1 MTIKLQAIYILI
13 LMDQC
18 GLPMTPSL
26 KLIASLP
33 ALLVL
38 SNCSYSNNTEKA
50 NTTSEAN
57 NNKAESA
64 QVLRIAAAANLAGV
78 LPAVID
84 AYETSDTQTSEA
96 QNKKTQK
103 PKIEVTYASSGKLFA
118 QINSGAPY
126 DIFLSADQ
134 DFPAKYAQQ
143 QATAKVTTQVPFTYT
158 RGQLALYSS
167 NHDLGTLKTLD
178 KASLQQLF
186 ITQPSE
192 NKTAIKIT
200 LANPELAPYGASA
213 KNFLQQQGIYD
224 ELNDSKKLIQAEN
237 IGQAF
242 QYAHTA
248 TTDYGFVA
256 LSQLI
261 SAKVPV
267 SKYIILQPESYPA
280 ILQNGIVIRNS
291 AQATDFSDYL
301 QSELAQKLFAEAGY
315 LSVGST
321 PSATGLS
328 E

>member
-1 MTIKLQAIYILI
+1 MNLN
-13 LMDQC
+13 
-18 GLPMTPSL
+18 L
-26 KLIASLP
+26 KLIATLP
-33 ALLVL
+33 FYLLL
-38 SNCSYSNNTEKA
+38 ASCSNDAKTAQTHPDSQSE
-50 NTTSEAN
+50 TSTQH
-57 NNKAESA
+57 STD
-64 QVLRIAAAANLAGV
+64 VLRIAAAANLAGV

-84 AYETSDTQTSEA
+84 AYETSDTQTS
-96 QNKKTQK
+96 NNQK

-143 QATAKVTTQVPFTYT
+143 QTSANATIQTPFTYT

-178 KASLQQLF
+178 KASLQHLF

-192 NKTAIKIT
+192 SKTIIKIT

-213 KNFLQQQGIYD
+213 KSFLQQQGLYNT
-224 ELNDSKKLIQAEN
+224 LSNKKVLIQAEN

-261 SAKVPV
+261 SAKLAD

-280 ILQNGIVIRNS
+280 ILQDGIVIRNS
-291 AQATDFSDYL
+291 TQATDFSHYL
-301 QSELAQKLFAEAGY
+301 QSEPAQKLFAEAGY
-315 LSVGST
+315 LPVGST
-321 PSATGLS
+321 TSATGLS

>member
-1 MTIKLQAIYILI
+1 MNLN
-13 LMDQC
+13 
-18 GLPMTPSL
+18 L
-26 KLIASLP
+26 KLIATLP
-33 ALLVL
+33 FYLLL
-38 SNCSYSNNTEKA
+38 ASCSNDAKTAQTHPDSQSE
-50 NTTSEAN
+50 TSTQH
-57 NNKAESA
+57 STD
-64 QVLRIAAAANLAGV
+64 VLRIAAAANLAGV

-84 AYETSDTQTSEA
+84 VYETSDTQTSK
-96 QNKKTQK
+96 NQK

-143 QATAKVTTQVPFTYT
+143 QTSANATVQTPFTYT

-192 NKTAIKIT
+192 SKTSIKIT

-213 KNFLQQQGIYD
+213 KSFLQQQGLYNT
-224 ELNDSKKLIQAEN
+224 LSNKKVLIQAEN
-237 IGQAF
+237 IGQTF

-261 SAKVPV
+261 SAKVAD

-280 ILQNGIVIRNS
+280 ILQDGIVIRNS
-291 AQATDFSDYL
+291 TQATDFTNYL
-301 QSELAQKLFAEAGY
+301 RSEPAQKLFAEAGY
-315 LSVGST
+315 LPVGST
-321 PSATGLS
+321 TSATS
-328 E
+328 

>member
-1 MTIKLQAIYILI
+1 MPIYLLLASCSNDAKTEQA
-13 LMDQC
+13 
-18 GLPMTPSL
+18 PSQ
-26 KLIASLP
+26 SQ
-33 ALLVL
+33 
-38 SNCSYSNNTEKA
+38 
-50 NTTSEAN
+50 SET
-57 NNKAESA
+57 SA
-64 QVLRIAAAANLAGV
+64 QQSTEVLLIAAAANLAGV
-78 LPAVID
+78 LPAVIN
-84 AYETSDTQTSEA
+84 AYETSDAQTSEA
-96 QNKKTQK
+96 QTNKNQK

-143 QATAKVTTQVPFTYT
+143 QASTNVTVQTPFTYT

-167 NHDLGTLKTLD
+167 NHDLGSLKTLD

-192 NKTAIKIT
+192 SKTAIKIT

-213 KNFLQQQGIYD
+213 KTFLQQQGLYD
-224 ELNDSKKLIQAEN
+224 TLNDKKVLIQAEN

-261 SAKVPV
+261 NAKVPD

-280 ILQNGIVIRNS
+280 ILQDGIVIRNS
-291 AQATDFSDYL
+291 AQATDFSHYL
-301 QSELAQKLFAEAGY
+301 QSEPAQKLFAEAGY
-315 LSVGST
+315 LPVGST
-321 PSATGLS
+321 TSASGLS

>member
-1 MTIKLQAIYILI
+1 MNLN
-13 LMDQC
+13 
-18 GLPMTPSL
+18 L
-26 KLIASLP
+26 KLIATLP
-33 ALLVL
+33 FYLLL
-38 SNCSYSNNTEKA
+38 ASCSNDAKTAQTHPDSQSE
-50 NTTSEAN
+50 TSTQH
-57 NNKAESA
+57 STD
-64 QVLRIAAAANLAGV
+64 VLRIAAAANLAGV

-84 AYETSDTQTSEA
+84 AYETSDTQTSK
-96 QNKKTQK
+96 NQK

-143 QATAKVTTQVPFTYT
+143 QTSANATVQTPFTYT

-192 NKTAIKIT
+192 SKTTIKIT

-213 KNFLQQQGIYD
+213 KSFLQQQGLYNT
-224 ELNDSKKLIQAEN
+224 LSNKKVLIQAEN

-261 SAKVPV
+261 SAKLAD

-280 ILQNGIVIRNS
+280 ILQDGIVIRNS
-291 AQATDFSDYL
+291 TQATDFTNYL
-301 QSELAQKLFAEAGY
+301 RSEPAQKLFAEAGY
-315 LSVGST
+315 LPVGST
-321 PSATGLS
+321 TSATS
-328 E
+328 S

>member
-1 MTIKLQAIYILI
+1 MNLNLKPITTLPFYLLLASCSNDAKTVQAPT
-13 LMDQC
+13 DSQ
-18 GLPMTPSL
+18 
-26 KLIASLP
+26 
-33 ALLVL
+33 
-38 SNCSYSNNTEKA
+38 
-50 NTTSEAN
+50 SET
-57 NNKAESA
+57 SA
-64 QVLRIAAAANLAGV
+64 QQSTDVIRIAAAANLAGV

-84 AYETSDTQTSEA
+84 AYETSNIQTYEA
-96 QNKKTQK
+96 QTNKNKK

-143 QATAKVTTQVPFTYT
+143 QATANATVQTPFTYT

-167 NHDLGTLKTLD
+167 NHDLDTLKTLD

-186 ITQPSE
+186 ITQPSGS
-192 NKTAIKIT
+192 KTAIKIT

-213 KNFLQQQGIYD
+213 KAFLQQQGLYD
-224 ELNDSKKLIQAEN
+224 TLSNKKVLIQAEN

-280 ILQNGIVIRNS
+280 ILQDGIVIRNS
-291 AQATDFSDYL
+291 AQATDFSNYL
-301 QSELAQKLFAEAGY
+301 QSEPAQKLFAEAGY
-315 LSVGST
+315 LSVGSA
-321 PSATGLS
+321 SGLS

>member
-1 MTIKLQAIYILI
+1 MNLN
-13 LMDQC
+13 
-18 GLPMTPSL
+18 L
-26 KLIASLP
+26 KLIATLP
-33 ALLVL
+33 FYLLL
-38 SNCSYSNNTEKA
+38 ASCSNDAKTAQTHPDSQSE
-50 NTTSEAN
+50 TSTQH
-57 NNKAESA
+57 STD
-64 QVLRIAAAANLAGV
+64 VLRIAAAANLAGV

-84 AYETSDTQTSEA
+84 AYETSDTQTSK
-96 QNKKTQK
+96 NQK

-143 QATAKVTTQVPFTYT
+143 QTSANATVQTPFTYT

-167 NHDLGTLKTLD
+167 NHDLGTLKTSD
-178 KASLQQLF
+178 KASLQHLF

-192 NKTAIKIT
+192 SKTTIKIT

-213 KNFLQQQGIYD
+213 KSFLQQQGLYNT
-224 ELNDSKKLIQAEN
+224 LSNKKVLIQAEN

-261 SAKVPV
+261 SAKVAD

-280 ILQNGIVIRNS
+280 ILQDGIVIRNS
-291 AQATDFSDYL
+291 TQATDFTNYL
-301 QSELAQKLFAEAGY
+301 RSEPAQKLFAEAGY
-315 LSVGST
+315 LPVGST
-321 PSATGLS
+321 TSATS
-328 E
+328 

>member
-1 MTIKLQAIYILI
+1 MNLN
-13 LMDQC
+13 
-18 GLPMTPSL
+18 L
-26 KLIASLP
+26 KLIATLP
-33 ALLVL
+33 FYLLL
-38 SNCSYSNNTEKA
+38 ASCSNDAKTAQTHPDSQ
-50 NTTSEAN
+50 SET
-57 NNKAESA
+57 SA
-64 QVLRIAAAANLAGV
+64 QHSTDVLRIAAAANLAGV

-84 AYETSDTQTSEA
+84 AYETSDTQTSK
-96 QNKKTQK
+96 NQK

-143 QATAKVTTQVPFTYT
+143 QTSANATIQTPFTYT

-178 KASLQQLF
+178 KASLQHLF

-192 NKTAIKIT
+192 SKTTIKIT

-213 KNFLQQQGIYD
+213 KSFLQQQGLYNT
-224 ELNDSKKLIQAEN
+224 LSNKKVLIQAEN

-261 SAKVPV
+261 SAKVPD

-280 ILQNGIVIRNS
+280 ILQDGIVIRNS
-291 AQATDFSDYL
+291 AQATDFSHYL
-301 QSELAQKLFAEAGY
+301 QSEPAQKLFAEAGY
-315 LSVGST
+315 LPVG
-321 PSATGLS
+321 
-328 E
+328 

>member
-1 MTIKLQAIYILI
+1 MNLN
-13 LMDQC
+13 
-18 GLPMTPSL
+18 L
-26 KLIASLP
+26 KLIATLP
-33 ALLVL
+33 FYLLL
-38 SNCSYSNNTEKA
+38 ASCSNDAKTAQTHPDSQ
-50 NTTSEAN
+50 SET
-57 NNKAESA
+57 SA
-64 QVLRIAAAANLAGV
+64 QHSTDVLRIAAAANLAGV

-84 AYETSDTQTSEA
+84 AYETSDTQTS
-96 QNKKTQK
+96 NNQK

-143 QATAKVTTQVPFTYT
+143 QATANATVQTPFTYA

-167 NHDLGTLKTLD
+167 NHDLGALKTLD

-192 NKTAIKIT
+192 SKTTIKIT

-213 KNFLQQQGIYD
+213 KAFLQQQGLYD
-224 ELNDSKKLIQAEN
+224 TLSDKKVLIQAEN

-280 ILQNGIVIRNS
+280 ILQDGIIIRNS
-291 AQATDFSDYL
+291 AQATDFSHYL
-301 QSELAQKLFAEAGY
+301 QSEPAQKLFAEAGY
-315 LSVGST
+315 LPVGST
-321 PSATGLS
+321 TSATGLS

>member
-1 MTIKLQAIYILI
+1 MNLN
-13 LMDQC
+13 
-18 GLPMTPSL
+18 L
-26 KLIASLP
+26 KLIATLP
-33 ALLVL
+33 FYLLL
-38 SNCSYSNNTEKA
+38 ASCSNDAKTVQAPTGNQLET
-50 NTTSEAN
+50 
-57 NNKAESA
+57 SA
-64 QVLRIAAAANLAGV
+64 QQSTDVIRIAAAANLAGV

-84 AYETSDTQTSEA
+84 AYETSDTQTSK
-96 QNKKTQK
+96 NQK

-134 DFPAKYAQQ
+134 DFPAKYSHQQ
-143 QATAKVTTQVPFTYT
+143 VTANTTVQTPFTYT

-178 KASLQQLF
+178 KDSLQQLF

-192 NKTAIKIT
+192 SKTAIKIT

-213 KNFLQQQGIYD
+213 KAFLQQQGLYD
-224 ELNDSKKLIQAEN
+224 TLSDKKVLIQAEN

-242 QYAHTA
+242 QYVHTA

-261 SAKVPV
+261 SAKVTD
-267 SKYIILQPESYPA
+267 SKYIILQPETYPA
-280 ILQNGIVIRNS
+280 ILQDGIVIRNS
-291 AQATDFSDYL
+291 AQATDFINYL
-301 QSELAQKLFAEAGY
+301 QSGPAQKLFAEAGY
-315 LSVGST
+315 LPVGST
-321 PSATGLS
+321 TSANGSS

>member
-1 MTIKLQAIYILI
+1 MSVLLI
-13 LMDQC
+13 L
-18 GLPMTPSL
+18 
-26 KLIASLP
+26 ASC
-33 ALLVL
+33 
-38 SNCSYSNNTEKA
+38 SNASNSEKTDP
-50 NTTSEAN
+50 TTQVDRD
-57 NNKAESA
+57 ESA
-64 QVLRIAAAANLAGV
+64 RVLRIAAAANLAGV

-84 AYETSDTQTSEA
+84 AYEISDA
-96 QNKKTQK
+96 QNSESQTEKKQK

-134 DFPAKYAQQ
+134 DFPEKYAQQ
-143 QATAKVTTQVPFTYT
+143 QATAKVPTQVPFTYT

-167 NHDLGTLKTLD
+167 NHNLDALKTLN

-192 NKTAIKIT
+192 SKTAIKIT

-213 KNFLQQQGIYD
+213 KAFLQQQGLYD
-224 ELNDSKKLIQAEN
+224 TLSDKKVLIQAEN

-242 QYAHTA
+242 QYVHTA

-261 SAKVPV
+261 SAKVAD

-280 ILQNGIVIRNS
+280 ILQDGIVIRNS
-291 AQATDFSDYL
+291 AQAADFSDYL

-321 PSATGLS
+321 QSATGLS

>member
-1 MTIKLQAIYILI
+1 MNLN
-13 LMDQC
+13 
-18 GLPMTPSL
+18 L
-26 KLIASLP
+26 KLIATLP
-33 ALLVL
+33 FYLLL
-38 SNCSYSNNTEKA
+38 ASCSNDAKTAQTHPDSQ
-50 NTTSEAN
+50 SET
-57 NNKAESA
+57 SA
-64 QVLRIAAAANLAGV
+64 QHSTDVLRIAAAANLAGV

-84 AYETSDTQTSEA
+84 AYETSDTQTSK
-96 QNKKTQK
+96 NQK

-143 QATAKVTTQVPFTYT
+143 QTSANATIQTPFTYT

-213 KNFLQQQGIYD
+213 KTFLQQQGLYD
-224 ELNDSKKLIQAEN
+224 TLSNKKVLIQAEN

-267 SKYIILQPESYPA
+267 SKYIILQPENYPA
-280 ILQNGIVIRNS
+280 ILQDGIVIRNS
-291 AQATDFSDYL
+291 AQATDFSHYL
-301 QSELAQKLFAEAGY
+301 QSEPAQKLFAEAGY
-315 LSVGST
+315 LPVGST
-321 PSATGLS
+321 TSASGSS

>member
-1 MTIKLQAIYILI
+1 MNLN
-13 LMDQC
+13 
-18 GLPMTPSL
+18 L
-26 KLIASLP
+26 KLIATLP
-33 ALLVL
+33 FYLLL
-38 SNCSYSNNTEKA
+38 ASCSNDAKTAQTHPDSQSE
-50 NTTSEAN
+50 TSTQH
-57 NNKAESA
+57 STD
-64 QVLRIAAAANLAGV
+64 VLRIAAAANLAGV

-84 AYETSDTQTSEA
+84 VYETSDTQTSK
-96 QNKKTQK
+96 NQK

-143 QATAKVTTQVPFTYT
+143 QTSANATIQTPFTYT

-178 KASLQQLF
+178 KASLQHLF

-192 NKTAIKIT
+192 SKTIIKIT

-213 KNFLQQQGIYD
+213 KSFLQQQGLYNT
-224 ELNDSKKLIQAEN
+224 LSNKKVLIQAEN

-261 SAKVPV
+261 SAKLAD

-280 ILQNGIVIRNS
+280 ILQDGIVIRNS
-291 AQATDFSDYL
+291 TQATDFSHYL
-301 QSELAQKLFAEAGY
+301 QSEPAQKLFAEAGY
-315 LSVGST
+315 LSVAST
-321 PSATGLS
+321 TSATGLS
-328 E
+328 K

>member
-1 MTIKLQAIYILI
+1 MNLN
-13 LMDQC
+13 
-18 GLPMTPSL
+18 L
-26 KLIASLP
+26 KLIATLP
-33 ALLVL
+33 IYLLL
-38 SNCSYSNNTEKA
+38 ASCSNNAKTEQAPTDSQSK
-50 NTTSEAN
+50 T
-57 NNKAESA
+57 SA
-64 QVLRIAAAANLAGV
+64 QQSTEVLRIAAAANLAGV

-84 AYETSDTQTSEA
+84 AYETSDAQTSEA
-96 QNKKTQK
+96 QTNKTQK

-143 QATAKVTTQVPFTYT
+143 QANAKVTVQKPFTYT

-192 NKTAIKIT
+192 SKTTIKIT

-213 KNFLQQQGIYD
+213 KSFLQQQGLYNT
-224 ELNDSKKLIQAEN
+224 LSNKKVLIQAEN

-261 SAKVPV
+261 SAKVAD
-267 SKYIILQPESYPA
+267 SKYIILQPERYPA
-280 ILQNGIVIRNS
+280 ILQDGIVIRNS
-291 AQATDFSDYL
+291 TQATDFTNYL
-301 QSELAQKLFAEAGY
+301 RSEPAQKLFAEAGY
-315 LSVGST
+315 LPIEST
-321 PSATGLS
+321 TSATGLS

>member
-1 MTIKLQAIYILI
+1 MKPTLNF
-13 LMDQC
+13 
-18 GLPMTPSL
+18 
-26 KLIASLP
+26 IASLI

-38 SNCSYSNNTEKA
+38 ASCSNDAKTAQAPIDSQ
-50 NTTSEAN
+50 SET
-57 NNKAESA
+57 SA
-64 QVLRIAAAANLAGV
+64 QQSTDVIRIAAAANLAGV

-84 AYETSDTQTSEA
+84 AYETSDIQTSDTQT
-96 QNKKTQK
+96 NKNQK

-143 QATAKVTTQVPFTYT
+143 QASAKVTVQTPFTYT

-167 NHDLGTLKTLD
+167 NHDLSALKTLD

-186 ITQPSE
+186 ITQPS
-192 NKTAIKIT
+192 NSKTTIKIT

-213 KNFLQQQGIYD
+213 KTFLQQQGLYD
-224 ELNDSKKLIQAEN
+224 TLSDKKVLIQAEN

-267 SKYIILQPESYPA
+267 SKYIILQPENYPA
-280 ILQNGIVIRNS
+280 ILQDGIVIRNS
-291 AQATDFSDYL
+291 TQATDFSDYL
-301 QSELAQKLFAEAGY
+301 QSEPAQNLFAEAGY
-315 LSVGST
+315 LPVGST
-321 PSATGLS
+321 TSATGSS

>member
-1 MTIKLQAIYILI
+1 MNLN
-13 LMDQC
+13 
-18 GLPMTPSL
+18 L
-26 KLIASLP
+26 KLIATLP
-33 ALLVL
+33 FYLLL
-38 SNCSYSNNTEKA
+38 ASCSNDAKTAQTHPDSQSE
-50 NTTSEAN
+50 TSTQH
-57 NNKAESA
+57 STD
-64 QVLRIAAAANLAGV
+64 VLRIAAAANLAGV

-84 AYETSDTQTSEA
+84 VYETSDTQTSK
-96 QNKKTQK
+96 NQK

-134 DFPAKYAQQ
+134 DFPEKYAQQ
-143 QATAKVTTQVPFTYT
+143 QTSANATVQTPFTYT

-192 NKTAIKIT
+192 SKTSIKIT

-213 KNFLQQQGIYD
+213 KSFLQQQGLYNT
-224 ELNDSKKLIQAEN
+224 LSNKKVLIQAEN
-237 IGQAF
+237 IGQTF

-261 SAKVPV
+261 SAKVAD

-280 ILQNGIVIRNS
+280 ILQDGIVIRNS
-291 AQATDFSDYL
+291 TQATDFTNYL
-301 QSELAQKLFAEAGY
+301 RSEPAQKLFAEAGY
-315 LSVGST
+315 LPVGST
-321 PSATGLS
+321 TSATS
-328 E
+328 

>member
-1 MTIKLQAIYILI
+1 MNLN
-13 LMDQC
+13 
-18 GLPMTPSL
+18 L
-26 KLIASLP
+26 KLIATLP
-33 ALLVL
+33 FYLLL
-38 SNCSYSNNTEKA
+38 ASCSNDAKTAQTHPDSQ
-50 NTTSEAN
+50 SET
-57 NNKAESA
+57 SA
-64 QVLRIAAAANLAGV
+64 QHSTDVLRIAAAANLAGV

-84 AYETSDTQTSEA
+84 AYETSDTQTS
-96 QNKKTQK
+96 NNQK

-143 QATAKVTTQVPFTYT
+143 QTSANATIQTPFTYT

-192 NKTAIKIT
+192 SKTSIKIT

-213 KNFLQQQGIYD
+213 KTFLQQQGLYD
-224 ELNDSKKLIQAEN
+224 TLSNKKVLIQAEN

-261 SAKVPV
+261 SAKVAD

-280 ILQNGIVIRNS
+280 ILQDGIVIRNS
-291 AQATDFSDYL
+291 TQATDFTNYL
-301 QSELAQKLFAEAGY
+301 RSEPAQKLFAEAGY
-315 LSVGST
+315 LPIEST
-321 PSATGLS
+321 TSATGLS

>member
-1 MTIKLQAIYILI
+1 MNLN
-13 LMDQC
+13 
-18 GLPMTPSL
+18 L
-26 KLIASLP
+26 KLIATLP
-33 ALLVL
+33 FYLLL
-38 SNCSYSNNTEKA
+38 ASCSNDAKTAQTHPDSQSE
-50 NTTSEAN
+50 TSTQH
-57 NNKAESA
+57 STD
-64 QVLRIAAAANLAGV
+64 VLRIAAAANLAGV

-84 AYETSDTQTSEA
+84 AYETSDTQTSK
-96 QNKKTQK
+96 NQK

-143 QATAKVTTQVPFTYT
+143 QTSANATIQTPFTYT

-213 KNFLQQQGIYD
+213 KTFLQQQGLYD
-224 ELNDSKKLIQAEN
+224 TLSNKKVLIQAEN

-267 SKYIILQPESYPA
+267 SKYIILQPENYLA
-280 ILQNGIVIRNS
+280 ILQDGIVIRNS
-291 AQATDFSDYL
+291 AQATDFSHYL
-301 QSELAQKLFAEAGY
+301 QSESAQKLFAEAGY
-315 LSVGST
+315 LPVGST
-321 PSATGLS
+321 TSASGLS

>member
-1 MTIKLQAIYILI
+1 MNT
-13 LMDQC
+13 
-18 GLPMTPSL
+18 SL
-26 KLIASLP
+26 KLIPILTT
-33 ALLVL
+33 LLL
-38 SNCSYSNNTEKA
+38 MIGCSKTSNTGKMDTTPQADTSSSKTE
-50 NTTSEAN
+50 S
-57 NNKAESA
+57 SPYI
-64 QVLRIAAAANLAGV
+64 LRIAAAANLAGV

-84 AYETSDTQTSEA
+84 AYETSDAQTSEA
-96 QNKKTQK
+96 QTNKTQK

-143 QATAKVTTQVPFTYT
+143 QASARVTVQKPFTYT

-167 NHDLGTLKTLD
+167 NHDLGAFKTLD
-178 KASLQQLF
+178 KGNLQQLF

-192 NKTAIKIT
+192 SKTAIKIT

-213 KNFLQQQGIYD
+213 KAFLQQQGLYD
-224 ELNDSKKLIQAEN
+224 TLSDKKVLIQAEN

-261 SAKVPV
+261 SAKVAD

-280 ILQNGIVIRNS
+280 ILQDGIVIRNS
-291 AQATDFSDYL
+291 AQATDFSNYL
-301 QSELAQKLFAEAGY
+301 QSGPAQKLFAEAGY
-315 LSVGST
+315 LPVGST
-321 PSATGLS
+321 TSATSSS

>member
-1 MTIKLQAIYILI
+1 MPELVEYRMNLN
-13 LMDQC
+13 
-18 GLPMTPSL
+18 L
-26 KLIASLP
+26 KLIATLP
-33 ALLVL
+33 IYLLL
-38 SNCSYSNNTEKA
+38 ASCSNDAKTVQAPTGSQSE
-50 NTTSEAN
+50 TSTQQ
-57 NNKAESA
+57 STD
-64 QVLRIAAAANLAGV
+64 VLRIAAAANLAGV

-84 AYETSDTQTSEA
+84 AYETSDAQTSEA
-96 QNKKTQK
+96 QTNKAPK

-126 DIFLSADQ
+126 DILLSADQ

-143 QATAKVTTQVPFTYT
+143 QATAKVKTQTPFTYT

-200 LANPELAPYGASA
+200 LANPELAPYGTSA
-213 KNFLQQQGIYD
+213 KTFLQQQGLYD
-224 ELNDSKKLIQAEN
+224 TLSNEKVLIQAEN

-261 SAKVPV
+261 STKVPV

-280 ILQNGIVIRNS
+280 ILQDGIVIRNS
-291 AQATDFSDYL
+291 SQATDFSDYL
-301 QSELAQKLFAEAGY
+301 QSETAQNLFAEAGY
-315 LSVGST
+315 LPVGST
-321 PSATGLS
+321 TSATGLS

>member
-1 MTIKLQAIYILI
+1 MNLN
-13 LMDQC
+13 
-18 GLPMTPSL
+18 L
-26 KLIASLP
+26 KLIATLP
-33 ALLVL
+33 FYLLL
-38 SNCSYSNNTEKA
+38 ASCSNDAKTAQTHPDSQ
-50 NTTSEAN
+50 SET
-57 NNKAESA
+57 SA
-64 QVLRIAAAANLAGV
+64 QHSTEVLRIATAANLAGV

-84 AYETSDTQTSEA
+84 AYETSDTQTSK
-96 QNKKTQK
+96 NQK

-143 QATAKVTTQVPFTYT
+143 QTSANATVQTPFTYT

-192 NKTAIKIT
+192 SKTTIKIT

-213 KNFLQQQGIYD
+213 KSFLQQQGLYNT
-224 ELNDSKKLIQAEN
+224 LSNKKVLIQAEN

-261 SAKVPV
+261 SAKVAD

-280 ILQNGIVIRNS
+280 ILQDGIVIRNS
-291 AQATDFSDYL
+291 TQATDFTNYL
-301 QSELAQKLFAEAGY
+301 RSEPAQKLFAEAGY
-315 LSVGST
+315 LPVGST
-321 PSATGLS
+321 TSATS
-328 E
+328 

>member
-1 MTIKLQAIYILI
+1 
-13 LMDQC
+13 
-18 GLPMTPSL
+18 MTPCL
-26 KLIASLP
+26 KPIATLP
-33 ALLVL
+33 IYLLL
-38 SNCSYSNNTEKA
+38 ASCSNDAKTAQAPTGSQSDT
-50 NTTSEAN
+50 
-57 NNKAESA
+57 SA
-64 QVLRIAAAANLAGV
+64 QQAPEVLRIAAAANLTGV
-78 LPAVID
+78 LPAIIN
-84 AYETSDTQTSEA
+84 AYETSDTQTSK
-96 QNKKTQK
+96 NQK

-143 QATAKVTTQVPFTYT
+143 QTSANATIQTPFTYT

-192 NKTAIKIT
+192 SKTTIKIT

-213 KNFLQQQGIYD
+213 KYFLQQQGLYNT
-224 ELNDSKKLIQAEN
+224 LSNKKVLIQAEN

-261 SAKVPV
+261 SAKLAD

-280 ILQNGIVIRNS
+280 ILQDGIVIRNS
-291 AQATDFSDYL
+291 TQATDFSNYL
-301 QSELAQKLFAEAGY
+301 QSEPAQKLFTEAGY

-321 PSATGLS
+321 TSATGLS

>member
-1 MTIKLQAIYILI
+1 MNLN
-13 LMDQC
+13 
-18 GLPMTPSL
+18 L
-26 KLIASLP
+26 KLIATLP
-33 ALLVL
+33 FYLLL
-38 SNCSYSNNTEKA
+38 ASCSNDAKTAQTHPDSQLET
-50 NTTSEAN
+50 
-57 NNKAESA
+57 SA
-64 QVLRIAAAANLAGV
+64 QHSTDVLRIAAAANLAGV

-84 AYETSDTQTSEA
+84 AYETSDTQTSK
-96 QNKKTQK
+96 NQK

-143 QATAKVTTQVPFTYT
+143 QTSANATVQTPFTYT

-178 KASLQQLF
+178 KASLQHLF

-192 NKTAIKIT
+192 SKTIIKIT

-213 KNFLQQQGIYD
+213 KSFLQQQGLYNT
-224 ELNDSKKLIQAEN
+224 LSNKKVLIQAEN

-261 SAKVPV
+261 SAKLAD

-280 ILQNGIVIRNS
+280 ILQDGIVIRNS
-291 AQATDFSDYL
+291 TQATDFSHYL
-301 QSELAQKLFAEAGY
+301 QSEPAQKLFAEAGY
-315 LSVGST
+315 LPVG
-321 PSATGLS
+321 
-328 E
+328 

>member
-1 MTIKLQAIYILI
+1 MNLN
-13 LMDQC
+13 
-18 GLPMTPSL
+18 L
-26 KLIASLP
+26 KLIATLP
-33 ALLVL
+33 FYLLL
-38 SNCSYSNNTEKA
+38 ASCSNDAKTAQTHPDSQSE
-50 NTTSEAN
+50 TSTQH
-57 NNKAESA
+57 STD
-64 QVLRIAAAANLAGV
+64 VLRIAAAANLAGV

-84 AYETSDTQTSEA
+84 AYETSDTQTSK
-96 QNKKTQK
+96 NQK

-143 QATAKVTTQVPFTYT
+143 QTSANATIQTPFTYT

-186 ITQPSE
+186 ITQPSQS
-192 NKTAIKIT
+192 KTAIKIT

-213 KNFLQQQGIYD
+213 KTFLQQQGLYD
-224 ELNDSKKLIQAEN
+224 TLSNKKVLIQSEN

-261 SAKVPV
+261 SAKVPD
-267 SKYIILQPESYPA
+267 SKYIILQPESYLA
-280 ILQNGIVIRNS
+280 ILQDGIVIRNS

-301 QSELAQKLFAEAGY
+301 QSEPAQKLFAEAGY
-315 LSVGST
+315 LPVGST
-321 PSATGLS
+321 TSANGSS

>member
-1 MTIKLQAIYILI
+1 MNLN
-13 LMDQC
+13 
-18 GLPMTPSL
+18 L
-26 KLIASLP
+26 KLIATLP
-33 ALLVL
+33 FYLLL
-38 SNCSYSNNTEKA
+38 ASCSNDAKTAQTHPDSQ
-50 NTTSEAN
+50 SET
-57 NNKAESA
+57 SA
-64 QVLRIAAAANLAGV
+64 QHSTDVLRIAAAANLAGV

-84 AYETSDTQTSEA
+84 AYETSDTQTS
-96 QNKKTQK
+96 NNQK

-143 QATAKVTTQVPFTYT
+143 QDSAKVTVQKPFTYT

-192 NKTAIKIT
+192 SKTAIKIT

-213 KNFLQQQGIYD
+213 KSFLQQQGLYNT
-224 ELNDSKKLIQAEN
+224 LSNKKVLIQAEN

-261 SAKVPV
+261 SAKVPG

-280 ILQNGIVIRNS
+280 ILQDGIVIRNS
-291 AQATDFSDYL
+291 TQATDFSHYL
-301 QSELAQKLFAEAGY
+301 QSEPAQKLFAEAGY
-315 LSVGST
+315 LPVG
-321 PSATGLS
+321 
-328 E
+328 

>member
-1 MTIKLQAIYILI
+1 MNLN
-13 LMDQC
+13 
-18 GLPMTPSL
+18 L
-26 KLIASLP
+26 KLIATLP
-33 ALLVL
+33 FYLLL
-38 SNCSYSNNTEKA
+38 ASCSNDAKTAQTHPDSQSE
-50 NTTSEAN
+50 TSTQH
-57 NNKAESA
+57 STD
-64 QVLRIAAAANLAGV
+64 VLRIAAAANLAGV

-84 AYETSDTQTSEA
+84 AYETSDTQTSK
-96 QNKKTQK
+96 NQK

-143 QATAKVTTQVPFTYT
+143 QTSANATIQTPFTYT

-213 KNFLQQQGIYD
+213 KTFLQQQGLYD
-224 ELNDSKKLIQAEN
+224 TLSNKKVLIQAEN

-267 SKYIILQPESYPA
+267 SKYIILQPENYPA
-280 ILQNGIVIRNS
+280 ILQDGIVIRNS
-291 AQATDFSDYL
+291 AQATDFSHYL
-301 QSELAQKLFAEAGY
+301 QSEPAQKLFAEAGY
-315 LSVGST
+315 LPVGST
-321 PSATGLS
+321 TSANGSS

>member
-1 MTIKLQAIYILI
+1 
-13 LMDQC
+13 
-18 GLPMTPSL
+18 MTPNL

-38 SNCSYSNNTEKA
+38 ASCSGSNNAE
-50 NTTSEAN
+50 NTDAAPQPTASDS
-57 NNKAESA
+57 KAESA

-78 LPAVID
+78 LPAVIE
-84 AYETSDTQTSEA
+84 AYQTENNKSTDN
-96 QNKKTQK
+96 QNTDLSK

-126 DIFLSADQ
+126 DLFLSADQ

-143 QATAKVTTQVPFTYT
+143 QATAKVTVQAPFTYA

-167 NHDLGTLKTLD
+167 NQDISSIKTLD
-178 KASLQQLF
+178 QASLQQLF
-186 ITQPSE
+186 ITQPTQ
-192 NKTAIKIT
+192 NNTAIKIT

-213 KNFLQQQGIYD
+213 QAFLQQQGIYNQ
-224 ELNDSKKLIQAEN
+224 LNDDKKIIQAEN

-261 SAKVPV
+261 SAKVEP
-267 SKYIILQPESYPA
+267 SKYLILQTDDYPA
-280 ILQNGIVIRNS
+280 ILQDGIVVSDS
-291 AQATDFSDYL
+291 AVATDFSHYL
-301 QSELAQKLFAEAGY
+301 QSDPAQQLFADAGY
-315 LSVGST
+315 LPVTT
-321 PSATGLS
+321 P
-328 E
+328 

>member
-1 MTIKLQAIYILI
+1 MY
-13 LMDQC
+13 QC
-18 GLPMTPSL
+18 RLPMTPNL

-38 SNCSYSNNTEKA
+38 ASCSGSNNPENTDAAPQATA
-50 NTTSEAN
+50 NDSET
-57 NNKAESA
+57 KSA

-78 LPAVID
+78 LPAVIE
-84 AYETSDTQTSEA
+84 AYQATDG
-96 QNKKTQK
+96 QNKSGQNTDNQK

-126 DIFLSADQ
+126 DLFLSADQ

-143 QATAKVTTQVPFTYT
+143 QATAKVSIQAPFNYA

-167 NHDLGTLKTLD
+167 NQDISSTKALD
-178 KASLQQLF
+178 QASLQQLF
-186 ITQPSE
+186 ITQPTES
-192 NKTAIKIT
+192 NTAIKIT

-213 KNFLQQQGIYD
+213 KAFLQQQGIYD
-224 ELNDSKKLIQAEN
+224 QLNHNKKLIQAEN

-261 SAKVPV
+261 SAKVES
-267 SKYIILQPESYPA
+267 SKYLILQPDSYPA
-280 ILQNGIVIRNS
+280 ILQDGIVVSDS
-291 AQATDFSDYL
+291 AAATDFSHYL
-301 QSELAQKLFAEAGY
+301 QSEPAQKLFADAGY
-315 LSVGST
+315 LPVTT
-321 PSATGLS
+321 P
-328 E
+328 